1 MLPLFFQ
8 VVLLDSVSTAGA
20 RLAIPSLATP
30 IGGVIAGVVMSRWG
44 NLTALMRAGAILMV
58 IGNALV
64 TSLGFE
70 DSKWKYFVYVFPA
83 NLGQG
88 IIYPAILF
96 TSLASF
102 DHAGKPKAY
111 VIAHSL
117 TSLTN
122 TSSDHAVSA
131 STVYLIRSLGTVW
144 GVSVTS
150 TIVQTTLTTRLPSA
164 LAGIPHEDDVS
175 STLSAIR
182 TLDH

>member
-1 MLPLFFQ
+1 M
-8 VVLLDSVSTAGA
+8 
-20 RLAIPSLATP
+20 
-30 IGGVIAGVVMSRWG
+30 VM
-44 NLTALMRAGAILMV
+44 
-58 IGNALV
+58 GNALV

-70 DSKWKYFVYVFPA
+70 DSEWKYFVYVFPA

-117 TSLTN
+117 ASLTN

-150 TIVQTTLTTRLPSA
+150 AIVQTVFGRRTS
-164 LAGIPHEDDVS
+164 DDVD
-175 STLSAIR
+175 TVAR
-182 TLDH
+182 DDGR